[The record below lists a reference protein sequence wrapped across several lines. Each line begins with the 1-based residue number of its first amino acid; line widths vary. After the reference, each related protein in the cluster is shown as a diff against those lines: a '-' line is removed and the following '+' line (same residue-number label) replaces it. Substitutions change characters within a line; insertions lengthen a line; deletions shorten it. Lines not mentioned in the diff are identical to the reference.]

1 MKRVNQNHARNE
13 IKLDYEM
20 LNQIENAALKAL
32 PIYLYTLIEK
42 KKKMKKE

>member
-1 MKRVNQNHARNE
+1 MKRVSQNHAENE

-20 LNQIENAALKAL
+20 LNQIKNAALKAL

-42 KKKMKKE
+42 KRR